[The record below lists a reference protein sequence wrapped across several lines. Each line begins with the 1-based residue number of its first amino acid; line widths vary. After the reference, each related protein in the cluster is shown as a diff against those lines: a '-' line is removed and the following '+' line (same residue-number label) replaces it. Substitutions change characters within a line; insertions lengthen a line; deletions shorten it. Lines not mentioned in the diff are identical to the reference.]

1 MAKIVFALLST
12 LLILNTISARSDL
25 ITLLRR
31 ALKGGVSFYLG
42 NMDAISTDL
51 MKNNDPKE
59 DCVFYVNSYNSTREK
74 NAAIA
79 FAQMR
84 NRQLTA
90 SGGRATANTLYDAFD
105 LNLAFGDSGTLMR
118 EATAGGPTYLRSYFK
133 VTSGAYARLCRGTVW
148 LIVKKGS
155 PIYQDAIW
163 LTHEYPQLIRP
174 GSGVTAIWEI
184 DPAEIEAALALNNPN
199 RDLHPTP
206 YRGGLPPGAQPPRS
220 IDTITYDKKDT
231 ASIQSKIDEYARYP
245 DVANGYLPP
254 KGSGSPQCDMGDSSR
269 VPYNV
274 FNGVFGKFCENTLNN
289 PLSGLSQIVDA
300 RGFVI
305 PPRKRSLSKRTPP
318 PNPDTYKDYKFGL
331 SWSGGKGS
339 CSLSCE
345 EAFHAASSSPCGHTA
360 GEQNI
365 MSTSG
370 TVEAGCGQYKW
381 TIIKPAT
388 SGLDP
393 APSPP
398 AVSAVK
404 CHPADQFGKHGD
416 INPGFQNQYTGVAC
430 AGSALKN
437 IKPGDPEISF
447 KTKTNGTPYNYKIS
461 WLPACKTTVSEMN
474 VYKPLPNDDKNTCIS
489 LLRKSFTDC
498 NNGGVGGSID
508 VGCVRY
514 EFHP

>member
-1 MAKIVFALLST
+1 MESPIAKEYKTKTQSALLSSSVLLNHQSNKVQYPIPKPLASTLLLLLFFEPSTHYLQGLQLVISKMARILFAVLST
-12 LLILNTISARSDL
+12 LLILNTISARSDW

-148 LIVKKGS
+148 LIVKKGT

-206 YRGGLPPGAQPPRS
+206 YSQYHIFFFFFFMAALALFFSLRHHR
-220 IDTITYDKKDT
+220 T
-231 ASIQSKIDEYARYP
+231 KIGP
-245 DVANGYLPP
+245 SLFL
-254 KGSGSPQCDMGDSSR
+254 KG
-269 VPYNV
+269 
-274 FNGVFGKFCENTLNN
+274 
-289 PLSGLSQIVDA
+289 VD
-300 RGFVI
+300 
-305 PPRKRSLSKRTPP
+305 
-318 PNPDTYKDYKFGL
+318 
-331 SWSGGKGS
+331 
-339 CSLSCE
+339 C
-345 EAFHAASSSPCGHTA
+345 H
-360 GEQNI
+360 
-365 MSTSG
+365 
-370 TVEAGCGQYKW
+370 
-381 TIIKPAT
+381 
-388 SGLDP
+388 P
-393 APSPP
+393 APSHLEASIP
-398 AVSAVK
+398 SL
-404 CHPADQFGKHGD
+404 
-416 INPGFQNQYTGVAC
+416 T
-430 AGSALKN
+430 
-437 IKPGDPEISF
+437 
-447 KTKTNGTPYNYKIS
+447 TKR
-461 WLPACKTTVSEMN
+461 M
-474 VYKPLPNDDKNTCIS
+474 PLASNRRLTSMHDT
-489 LLRKSFTDC
+489 LM
-498 NNGGVGGSID
+498 
-508 VGCVRY
+508 
-514 EFHP
+514 